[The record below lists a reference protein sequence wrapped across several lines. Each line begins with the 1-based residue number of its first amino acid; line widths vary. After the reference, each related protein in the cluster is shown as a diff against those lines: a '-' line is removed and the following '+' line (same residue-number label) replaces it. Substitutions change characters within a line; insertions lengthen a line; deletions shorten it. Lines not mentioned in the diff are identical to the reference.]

1 MEIKQSPWRELAAE
15 FVLFY
20 FFVGALVSVLG
31 LDLRQLR
38 LDGRTHVFV
47 CICEKLFYFGFVFA
61 CLCLQSIMM
70 IMMVVVVMTMMM
82 MTMMMIAVTASP
94 GSIHIDVTLQV
105 QCVMNVF
112 HDIWPF
118 ALNVSVTGSPGHL
131 DLCLAKLLNYLLP
144 HRNPQFY
151 NWKQIIGN
159 KTKQNKNFNNG
170 SRVREMNLIKENG
183 PDLKIWQTAI
193 HI

>member
-1 MEIKQSPWRELAAE
+1 LSNSNGNKTKPVAGVSCRVC
-15 FVLFY
+15 FVS
-20 FFVGALVSVLG
+20 FFVGALVAVLG

-38 LDGRTHVFV
+38 LDGCMHVFV

-61 CLCLQSIMM
+61 CLGLQSIMM
-70 IMMVVVVMTMMM
+70 IMMVVVVMTMM

-159 KTKQNKNFNNG
+159 KTKI
-170 SRVREMNLIKENG
+170 LII
-183 PDLKIWQTAI
+183 D
-193 HI
+193 HM